1 MSDLLDQLGSDTL
14 PASVVDSFVRWCML
28 EQARPALVT
37 VLEKFGLSNLATQVE
52 ATNEPPKLLTLA
64 TQIHAQVQALG
75 AKSST
80 GPLGFSAAKAAT
92 YEFGNLMQAANE
104 NPVDAEAVAFFAARI
119 CGWAGWA
126 GAGFG
131 EPQSKAS
138 AELDARQTQE
148 GKLQSLWQQSSPT

>member
-1 MSDLLDQLGSDTL
+1 MSNLMDHLGSDTL
-14 PASVVDSFVRWCML
+14 PASLIDAFVRWCML

-37 VLEKFGLSNLATQVE
+37 VLIKFGLGDLAAQVE
-52 ATNEPPKLLTLA
+52 ATDDSSTLLTLSS
-64 TQIHAQVQALG
+64 QIHQQVQALG

-92 YEFGNLMQAANE
+92 YEFGNLMRASTE

-126 GAGFG
+126 GADFA
-131 EPQSKAS
+131 EPERKSTEEHQ
-138 AELDARQTQE
+138 ARQTQE
-148 GKLQSLWQQSSPT
+148 RTLRTLWQQSSPT

>member
-14 PASVVDSFVRWCML
+14 PSSVVNSFLRWCML
-28 EQARPALVT
+28 EQARTALVT
-37 VLEKFGLSNLATQVE
+37 VLDTFGLRDLAVRVE
-52 ATNEPPKLLTLA
+52 ATDKAPELLTLA
-64 TQIHAQVQALG
+64 TQIHQQVQALG

-92 YEFGNLMQAANE
+92 YEFENMMRAANE
-104 NPVDAEAVAFFAARI
+104 KPADAEAVAFFAARI

-131 EPQSKAS
+131 ETQSKS
-138 AELDARQTQE
+138 EAELDARQTQE
-148 GKLQSLWQQSSPT
+148 SKLQSLWQQSSPT